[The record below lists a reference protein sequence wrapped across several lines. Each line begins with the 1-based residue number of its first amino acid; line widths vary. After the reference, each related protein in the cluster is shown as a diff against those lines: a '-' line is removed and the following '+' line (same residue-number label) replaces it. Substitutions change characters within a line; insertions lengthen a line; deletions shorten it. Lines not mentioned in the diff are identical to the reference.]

1 MAMTVLCIRRG
12 RRTFVS
18 SIKALT
24 LIFGILAS
32 VIVLLNISS
41 ALYTEITSTT
51 IQFENTYLLRT
62 KMCASFG
69 QINLNYTQILWK
81 QLVPLNSSCN
91 LLLICHSTWVVL
103 HICRFWNYQIE
114 KSSSKFDYTVTQF
127 VLSYIAACP
136 SISMKM
142 QHYNRIKSYF
152 QRKG

>member
-1 MAMTVLCIRRG
+1 MKFYLSDKLCI
-12 RRTFVS
+12 TFITTAHSCRSV
-18 SIKALT
+18 ALRLKKKNGWDYVGT
-24 LIFGILAS
+24 TVPPIEI
-32 VIVLLNISS
+32 IV
-41 ALYTEITSTT
+41 
-51 IQFENTYLLRT
+51 YLLRT